1 MRVIERTVIRSGAH
15 FKRIPDLA
23 KKAIPLVGLIFLFG
37 WNSVS
42 AQSPLALAPWEVSLR
57 VSVPDISDTSLLM
70 VQAQRIVPLSTLL
83 PQVTADSRI
92 ELLRLGVG
100 ARNYSSGSVEFRY
113 RLTALDLILQRSL
126 WGAEVVILDYDKS
139 SVTDLDGTWLSVATG
154 PGLHFQG
161 PDHSFSLRVMAEGGI
176 STWRFGDRLF
186 NNAEHS
192 DRRFTGAEYGF
203 KMLTAARMGKR
214 LSLMAGYDFS
224 WLTGST
230 DLSNNTLFYEIRAEL
245 ASWISVSL
253 EAKST
258 RPNLGTEELAY
269 QEFGFSI
276 RLQPNTP
283 KY

>member
-1 MRVIERTVIRSGAH
+1 MRVTIRTVIRFGAH

-23 KKAIPLVGLIFLFG
+23 KRAILVVGLIFLFG
-37 WNSVS
+37 WNSGS
-42 AQSPLALAPWEVSLR
+42 AQSPLALAPWEVSLQ
-57 VSVPDISDTSLLM
+57 VSFPDISDSGLLL
-70 VQAQRIVPLSTLL
+70 VQVQRIVPLSTLL

-92 ELLRLGVG
+92 ELLRLGIG
-100 ARNYSSGSVEFRY
+100 ARSYSSGPTKFRY

-126 WGAEVVILDYDKS
+126 WGAEVVILDYDNS
-139 SVTDLDGTWLSVATG
+139 SVTDLDGAWLSVATG

-161 PDHSFSLRVMAEGGI
+161 PDKSFSLRVMAKGGI

-186 NNAEHS
+186 NGAEHS

-203 KMLTAARMGKR
+203 KMLTAARVGKR
-214 LSLMAGYDFS
+214 LSLVAGYDFS

-230 DLSNNTLFYEIRAEL
+230 SLSNNTVFYEIRSQL

-258 RPNLGTEELAY
+258 RPKLGTEELAY

-276 RLQPNTP
+276 KLQPKTP
-283 KY
+283 QY

>member
-1 MRVIERTVIRSGAH
+1 MRVTVCTVIRSGAH

-23 KKAIPLVGLIFLFG
+23 KKAIVLVGLIFLSG

-57 VSVPDISDTSLLM
+57 VSVPDISDSSLLL

-100 ARNYSSGSVEFRY
+100 ARNYSSGSAEIRY

-154 PGLHFQG
+154 PGLHLQRS
-161 PDHSFSLRVMAEGGI
+161 DNSFSVRVMAKGGI

-186 NNAEHS
+186 DNT
-192 DRRFTGAEYGF
+192 DRTDKRFTGAEYGL
-203 KMLTAARMGKR
+203 KLLTAARVGKR
-214 LSLMAGYDFS
+214 LALLAGYNFS

-230 DLSNNTLFYEIRAEL
+230 DLSNSTLFYEIRSQL
-245 ASWISVSL
+245 APWISVSL
-253 EAKST
+253 DAKST
-258 RPNLGTEELAY
+258 RPEFESQELTY

-276 RLQPNTP
+276 KLQPNTP
-283 KY
+283 QY

>member
-154 PGLHFQG
+154 PGLHFQRS
-161 PDHSFSLRVMAEGGI
+161 DNSFSVRVMAKGGI

-186 NNAEHS
+186 GKT
-192 DRRFTGAEYGF
+192 DRADKRFTGAEYGL
-203 KMLTAARMGKR
+203 KLLTAARVGKR
-214 LSLMAGYDFS
+214 HSVLAGYDLS

-230 DLSNNTLFYEIRAEL
+230 DLSNNTFFSEIRSQL
-245 ASWISVSL
+245 ASWISVSV
-253 EAKST
+253 EAKRS
-258 RPNLGTEELAY
+258 RPKLGAQELTY

-283 KY
+283 QY